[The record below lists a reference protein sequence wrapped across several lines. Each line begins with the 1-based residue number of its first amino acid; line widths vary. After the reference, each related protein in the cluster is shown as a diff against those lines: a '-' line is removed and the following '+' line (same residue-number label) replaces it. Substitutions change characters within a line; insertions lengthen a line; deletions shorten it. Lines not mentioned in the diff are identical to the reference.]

1 MTRSPPP
8 PCDDPRPTDPLF
20 LFCILLAAR
29 RARDRMLE
37 QLARDWLRE
46 AGIAVVFIDELDN
59 REENA

>member
-1 MTRSPPP
+1 MNRPSNPPT
-8 PCDDPRPTDPLF
+8 DDPRPTDPVF

-46 AGIAVVFIDELDN
+46 AGIAVVFIDELDS